1 MNDRVD
7 EYVDGGYDYKTRR
20 VDPMP
25 HKSFRIGDGRIS
37 GYLSCALGILSFLAV
52 LCFLF
57 PSYLTT
63 AELRAAYDVEF
74 LKTVLMVGMIFF
86 GCTMSASCCRRLSGT
101 STTPILGSMVQKG

>member
-74 LKTVLMVGMIFF
+74 LKTVLMVGMIFSLVF
-86 GCTMSASCCRRLSGT
+86 AHAAGDISA
-101 STTPILGSMVQKG
+101 IVVQHGPNGRKITGV